1 MLDFI
6 LPVLIFLSLGTIVF
20 FVAKYYPQLKEE
32 KNEKGT
38 EIDQKTETVRK
49 KISGLLVNLIN
60 KIKYLFI
67 LVAEK
72 TVKKAK
78 EILHLLHYWIIRLKK
93 KNGKK
98 KTEEDEFLEEI
109 EAKEELI
116 RQEEEDLE
124 KVIHEDLGSSE
135 QEEMIEKA
143 RRKIEETK
151 KENIAIVEK
160 TEMTEKENRR
170 NREGK
175 LNTLDKELID
185 PAANLDRE
193 GMIVSEE
200 FLGEETFSVSTKGDL
215 HEKVAD
221 FFSSQE
227 LDKNGIINE
236 SEDIVGMKSSQDIK
250 QETQKKIAEEGYKED
265 GRIKK
270 LLGFPKRFV
279 SKFFQEKRQTAVT
292 EEISYNEEE
301 FSDGIVKIEEDERMP
316 VKESV
321 LINEVVRMDKNK
333 DIDEEIGV
341 DRQILEKKLIN
352 KIVNNPK
359 QVENY
364 RQLGELYIKMENFS
378 EAGECYQQILRIKMR
393 DVDAK
398 RKLEKIKLLKR
409 IKKQS

>member
-6 LPVLIFLSLGTIVF
+6 LPALIFLSLGTIVF

-32 KNEKGT
+32 KNEKRT
-38 EIDQKTETVRK
+38 EIDQKTETARK
-49 KISGLLVNLIN
+49 KISGLLINLIN

-116 RQEEEDLE
+116 RQEEEGLE
-124 KVIHEDLGSSE
+124 RVIHEDLGSSE

-143 RRKIEETK
+143 RQKIEKTG
-151 KENIAIVEK
+151 KEDVTIVKK
-160 TEMTEKENRR
+160 TEMIQKGNRR
-170 NREGK
+170 KQEGK
-175 LNTLDKELID
+175 LNVWDEELADPTVNLDKE
-185 PAANLDRE
+185 E
-193 GMIVSEE
+193 VIVSEE
-200 FLGEETFSVSTKGDL
+200 SLEEGNFSVSTKGNS
-215 HEKVAD
+215 HKKVAD
-221 FFSSQE
+221 FFSGQE
-227 LDKNGIINE
+227 LDKNGIIDE
-236 SEDIVGMKSSQDIK
+236 GDDIVGMKSSQDIK
-250 QETQKKIAEEGYKED
+250 QEAQKEIAEEGYKEG

-270 LLGFPKRFV
+270 ILGFPKRFV
-279 SKFFQEKRQTAVT
+279 SNFFQKKEQTAAP
-292 EEISYNEEE
+292 EEINYNEEE

-316 VKESV
+316 VKESF

-393 DVDAK
+393 DIDAK

-409 IKKQS
+409 IKKQN